1 MRALIQRASYASV
14 TAGGERLAEISRGV
28 LILLGIGHG
37 DTEAEA
43 GFLAEKI
50 AHLRIFADSNGKS
63 NLSLKEI
70 GGAALVVSQF
80 TLYADVRK
88 GRRPSFTEAAEPES
102 AKRLVDRFVKM
113 LEGHGIPTQSGAF
126 GEHMLV
132 EIHNDGPFT
141 IWLER

>member
-102 AKRLVDRFVKM
+102 AKRLVRRFIELLV
-113 LEGHGIPTQSGAF
+113 GQGIPTQSGAF